1 MQKCNK
7 YCFFWLE
14 LLSADSWNHRESD
27 QKSPLGAINKPH
39 IDMHSRID
47 VEYDIKKF
55 IQRLLFGIFDTS
67 AQVSNVSLCVLLYA
81 NSHVI
86 LTTHDL

>member
-1 MQKCNK
+1 
-7 YCFFWLE
+7 
-14 LLSADSWNHRESD
+14 
-27 QKSPLGAINKPH
+27 
-39 IDMHSRID
+39 MHSRID